1 MHYTFVHVHV
11 NTRYTVSWLWSHH
24 YILYVIIHST
34 CTMVPPVQESSDVII
49 SQSRIKQKLK
59 EMTSRSEVILHLM
72 SWLPVVH
79 NEMEWPG
86 YL

>member
-1 MHYTFVHVHV
+1 M
-11 NTRYTVSWLWSHH
+11 NTRYTVSWLGSHQ

-59 EMTSRSEVILHLM
+59 EMASRSEVILYLM
-72 SWLPVVH
+72 GWLPVVH